1 MNVVHC
7 LMVVVDMM
15 VGSVEVRLMMVVDM
29 LFRFLEVGKLVLE
42 WWWMNRREPLAFG
55 WLLKDGILPWF

>member
-42 WWWMNRREPLAFG
+42 WWWMNRKEALVVGWPLEY
-55 WLLKDGILPWF
+55 GILPCF